1 MPVEIGVAPT
11 MHLIQCAVENK
22 QHKENI
28 NLPRVVGLPEDSQ
41 HAHNHEMKISNES
54 NADPTATVTPT
65 R

>member
-1 MPVEIGVAPT
+1 
-11 MHLIQCAVENK
+11 MHLIQCAVENE